1 MSSYYKTEAKK
12 KKVATNI
19 WLMLPASGA
28 PQKAAPA
35 IYIDSIKM
43 GHGKPRY

>member
-1 MSSYYKTEAKK
+1 MSSYYKTEAK

-43 GHGKPRY
+43 GLGKPRY